1 MAYIQGQALDMN
13 GVYNA
18 LISACTSNGWSSG
31 NDAEGKA
38 VIYKDDCF
46 VRVTVDNTNNKL
58 ELLGRTTMN
67 GGGLANAPAIVQIK
81 KVCNEAISFPLNY
94 YAFIS
99 NYEVYFVINYGDIYQ
114 WCAFGQSQ
122 QPGLPEGATG
132 NWVAA
137 TTYPNAHD
145 ASVVVMGIADGL
157 NKRYDY
163 YQYYYFCPGL
173 FWVTKL
179 ELDTPANWFFHS
191 NYNPAIPWAWDYNN
205 PAYAPLGII
214 PYTEL
219 INAQPNA
226 FSGEAV
232 LLPIRL
238 YLKYLES
245 KIIQVMELEHAR
257 YCRIDNL
264 TPKQVI
270 SLGDDNWMVFPWY
283 KKNSAV
289 RNGGNG
295 VNHSGTFGWAI
306 RK

>member
-1 MAYIQGQALDMN
+1 
-13 GVYNA
+13 
-18 LISACTSNGWSSG
+18 
-31 NDAEGKA
+31 
-38 VIYKDDCF
+38 
-46 VRVTVDNTNNKL
+46 
-58 ELLGRTTMN
+58 
-67 GGGLANAPAIVQIK
+67 VQIK

-94 YAFIS
+94 HAFVS
-99 NYEVYFVINYGDIYQ
+99 DYEVYFVINYGDIYQ

-137 TTYPNAHD
+137 TVFSNAHD
-145 ASVVVMGIADGL
+145 ASMVYMGFDSGM
-157 NKRYDY
+157 NRREDY
-163 YQYYYFCPGL
+163 GQYYCFCPGL
-173 FWVTKL
+173 FWVTMIF
-179 ELDTPANWFFHS
+179 TGGIINWFFHS
-191 NYNPAIPWAWDYNN
+191 NYNPALPWAYDNN
-205 PAYAPLGII
+205 NSGYPLGIF
-214 PYTEL
+214 PSNEL
-219 INAQPNA
+219 IKAQPNS

-238 YLKYLES
+238 YIKRLES
-245 KIIQVMELEHAR
+245 KISQVMELEHAR

-289 RNGGNG
+289 RDGGTS